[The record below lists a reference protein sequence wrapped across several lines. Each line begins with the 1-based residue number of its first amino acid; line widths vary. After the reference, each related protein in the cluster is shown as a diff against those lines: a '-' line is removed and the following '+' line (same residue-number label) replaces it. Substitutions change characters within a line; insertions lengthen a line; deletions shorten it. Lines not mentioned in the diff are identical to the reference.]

1 MITALYGVI
10 FHWIGGLAAGSFY
23 VPFKKVRNWSWE
35 TYWLT
40 NGIVSW
46 LLAPTI
52 FALILTTAPFAAIK
66 AADSETLRNTYLGGV
81 CWGVGGLTFG
91 LSIRYLGVGLGNA
104 IALGFCT
111 VFGTLI
117 PPIRSGTFVSDIWT
131 PTDGKIVLLGVL
143 VAVVGIAIAGRAGM
157 EKERGLSDAEKKKTI
172 KEFNFS
178 KGVMIAAFAGIM
190 SAFMAFAI
198 DAGGA
203 IGDSAVKQGTASHW
217 AGLPILIV
225 VMAGGL
231 TTNFIWCIF
240 LHLKNKSGYEY
251 VALYNREI
259 ESPDDDIPLRSNYLF
274 SGMAG
279 LVWYLQFFF
288 YTIAHSN
295 MGDFKFSSWTL
306 HMASIIVFS
315 SLWGLKLGE
324 WKGSSKKSRQLLY
337 AALGTLILSTVIIG
351 VAAYI
356 KGSSGNH

>member
-1 MITALYGVI
+1 MITALYGVL

-23 VPFKKVRNWSWE
+23 VPFKKVHNWSWE

-52 FALILTTAPFAAIK
+52 FALILTAAPFEALK
-66 AADSETLRNTYLGGV
+66 AADSETLRNTYLCGL
-81 CWGVGGLTFG
+81 CWGVGGLSFG

-117 PPIRSGTFVSDIWT
+117 PPIYSGTFVSDIWT
-131 PTDGKIVLLGVL
+131 PTNGKIVLFGILI
-143 VAVVGIAIAGRAGM
+143 AVVGIAIAGRAGM
-157 EKERGLSDAEKKKTI
+157 EKEKGLTDAEKKKTI
-172 KEFNFS
+172 KEFNFP
-178 KGVMIAAFAGIM
+178 KGLIIAAFAGIM
-190 SAFMAFAI
+190 SAFMAFGFG
-198 DAGGA
+198 AGEG
-203 IGDSAVKQGTASHW
+203 IRIVSQELGTKAHW
-217 AGLPILIV
+217 AGLPLLII

-231 TTNFIWCIF
+231 TTNFIWCFF

-251 VALYNREI
+251 VARYNRDI
-259 ESPDDDIPLRSNYLF
+259 ESPDNDIPLCTNYLF
-274 SGMAG
+274 SGLAG

-288 YTIAHSN
+288 YSIGESY

-324 WKGSSKKSRQLLY
+324 WKGSSKKSRKLLY
-337 AALGTLILSTVIIG
+337 TALATLILSTVIIG

-356 KGSSGNH
+356 KGSSGDH